1 MEIKKVKGL
10 DILLSSL
17 PKVIEKHS
25 SLVLL
30 IAGKPWKDDFS
41 YYQKLIDELSISKYC
56 KLDIKFISHSD
67 VPYYYSAADIVILP
81 YRKIYQSGVLMMS
94 LSYKKPVVVSDLPSF
109 KEIIDDN
116 RTGYVFESENSL
128 DLSIVINKALD
139 NPKLLEEIK
148 ENGYNL
154 IASDYKWETIGKQT
168 VDAYLKINYF
178 SKK

>member
-1 MEIKKVKGL
+1 M
-10 DILLSSL
+10 
-17 PKVIEKHS
+17 
-25 SLVLL
+25 
-30 IAGKPWKDDFS
+30 
-41 YYQKLIDELSISKYC
+41 SISKYC

-67 VPYYYSAADIVILP
+67 VSYYYSAADIVILP

-109 KEIIDDN
+109 KEIIVDN
-116 RTGYVFESENSL
+116 RTGYIFESENSL
-128 DLSIVINKALD
+128 DLSRVINKALD

-154 IASDYKWETIGKQT
+154 IASDYKWEAIGKHT

>member
-1 MEIKKVKGL
+1 MCIR
-10 DILLSSL
+10 DR
-17 PKVIEKHS
+17 
-25 SLVLL
+25 
-30 IAGKPWKDDFS
+30 
-41 YYQKLIDELSISKYC
+41 
-56 KLDIKFISHSD
+56 DIKFISHSD
-67 VPYYYSAADIVILP
+67 VSYYYSAADIVILP

-128 DLSIVINKALD
+128 DLSRVINKALD

-154 IASDYKWETIGKQT
+154 IVSDYKWETIGKQT